1 MMKTMTLISLRF
13 LYTSGRLFTLI
24 SQDRYNGNI
33 RMGTLSLAVMVELGF
48 LSIYVCNGILCFQ

>member
-33 RMGTLSLAVMVELGF
+33 RMGTLFLAVVVELG
-48 LSIYVCNGILCFQ
+48 

>member
-33 RMGTLSLAVMVELGF
+33 RMGTLFLAVVVELGF